1 MKIPVYGAGSL
12 DPKSR
17 KFLNMAVDTKQYS
30 GTCDNI
36 EHVERMLASLNLSPC
51 FWRGMSSLDTT
62 DKGWSDYES
71 SGSLLTNSG
80 TAATHL
86 LYKALKFKLPK
97 LKYVL
102 VPSNSYV
109 AVYNSI
115 IYDQDDVTLIPILS
129 ECHDF
134 QDCNFLPN
142 GDHHFVNI
150 NYDDLE
156 QLLDG
161 LDPEEAA
168 IMVVH
173 NLGNPVDV
181 NRIHKMSEGKFLI
194 VEDNCEGFGGGY
206 IDANGVNITATGTDC
221 LASSVSFYGN
231 KNITCGEGGAVIT
244 KDVELYEYLKCLRGQ
259 GESEK
264 KWIHS
269 HLGYNYRMSNLN
281 ASVLRGELCVSRYT
295 YERKKEIFEHYDK
308 LFQSSYDECIINPI
322 TVDVPKKLI
331 NSKWMYAIKTVEPV
345 ANELRDYLGRFG
357 IETRPMFHNM
367 YKHEHINP
375 HVGMNKKR
383 LESVINADKF
393 IHDRVV
399 ILPSGPTLTEGE
411 IEFIGMKVNEFAYDY
426 AWSSRN
432 GLGL

>member
-1 MKIPVYGAGSL
+1 MKIPVYGAADLSTYS
-12 DPKSR
+12 KT
-17 KFLNMAVDTKQYS
+17 FLNMATDTRQYS

-36 EHVERMLASLNLSPC
+36 EHVERMLSSLSQRPEFAS
-51 FWRGMSSLDTT
+51 GHSSLDERSFPAIE
-62 DKGWSDYES
+62 KSDRNKA
-71 SGSLLTNSG
+71 LLTNSG
-80 TAATHL
+80 TSATHL

-115 IYDQDDVTLIPILS
+115 LYDQDGVSLIPILS
-129 ECHDF
+129 SSNRIEA
-134 QDCNFLPN
+134 
-142 GDHHFVNI
+142 GFVNI
-150 NYDDLE
+150 DYQDLE
-156 QLLDG
+156 NLLDG

-181 NRIHKMSEGKFLI
+181 DRIHKMSGGKFLI

-206 IDANGVNITATGTDC
+206 TRKNGLEVVATGTYC

-244 KDVELYEYLKCLRGQ
+244 NDSELYDYLKCLRGQ
-259 GESEK
+259 GESQEK
-264 KWIHS
+264 WVHS

-281 ASVLRGELCVSRYT
+281 ASVLRGEFCRSWT
-295 YERKKEIFEHYDK
+295 MFQRKKEIFEHYDK
-308 LFQSSYDECIINPI
+308 IFKPYYEKCRIIPI
-322 TVDVPKKLI
+322 TKNKLGKRPST
-331 NSKWMYAIKTVEPV
+331 NSKWMYAIGISEPL
-345 ANELRDYLGRFG
+345 ANELRDYLDKFG

-367 YKHEHINP
+367 YKHKHINP
-375 HVGMNKKR
+375 YPNMSKTR
-383 LESVINADKF
+383 LKDVIEADE
-393 IHDRVV
+393 IIQQRVV

-411 IEFIGMKVNEFAYDY
+411 IEFIGAKVNEFAWRQDTY
-426 AWSSRN
+426 
-432 GLGL
+432 GI

>member
-12 DPKSR
+12 NSNSR

-36 EHVERMLASLNLSPC
+36 EHVERMLAQLNLSPC
-51 FWRGMSSLDTT
+51 FWRGMSNLDT
-62 DKGWSDYES
+62 DVLENKSPVNY
-71 SGSLLTNSG
+71 SLLTNSG

-115 IYDQDDVTLIPILS
+115 LYDQDDVTLIPILS
-129 ECHDF
+129 
-134 QDCNFLPN
+134 Q
-142 GDHHFVNI
+142 GWDHSAYPVSNTGFVNI
-150 NYDDLE
+150 DYDDLE

-206 IDANGVNITATGTDC
+206 IDANGINITATGTDC

-244 KDVELYEYLKCLRGQ
+244 EDAELYDYLKCLRGQ

-281 ASVLRGELCVSRYT
+281 ASVLRGELCVSRYA

-308 LFQSSYDECIINPI
+308 LFKSFYEGCIINPI

-375 HVGMNKKR
+375 HVGMDKKR

-399 ILPSGPTLTEGE
+399 VLPSGPTLTEGE

-426 AWSSRN
+426 AWRNRN
-432 GLGL
+432 GL